1 MTQMCSEGWIGQSM
15 QRGKKLLQLKGDNI
29 TAIPDTYRKEAIAAL
44 VNKDAAGEPNHQ
56 QAEDC
61 ACIVNSVATN
71 QDMFRERNA
80 KTKEENA
87 EAHHNTPSSQVMVDD
102 TDPQAGASEAAKR
115 SKRTKK
121 VTIVQQTQTGNTAN
135 NDNKIDDDPEDESDD
150 DDIGK

>member
-44 VNKDAAGEPNHQ
+44 VNKDAA
-56 QAEDC
+56 
-61 ACIVNSVATN
+61 VATN